1 MAKSAYETSIDYGKE
16 TAAAVAETYISNGLG
31 DRLFDIP
38 SFKIAQSTLAAL
50 LTNAYTSGMMEALRR
65 LSPPVEDPH
74 PTAATLFGGG
84 Q

>member
-16 TAAAVAETYISNGLG
+16 TAATVADTFIPNGLG

-38 SFKIAQSTLAAL
+38 TIRMAQSTLAAL

-65 LSPPVEDPH
+65 LSPP
-74 PTAATLFGGG
+74 AGGG